1 MIIIDSSLWLEYFID
16 SSYGKIIENLLD
28 NPAKIIVPSIVLTEI
43 YKKILNEWDKSV
55 ADDFIVQFQD
65 YNIVDLDFQNA
76 INAAKVSKEYKLPLA
91 DSIIFSAAL
100 SYNADLYTMDKH
112 FEGLANVKYFKK

>member
-28 NPAKIIVPSIVLTEI
+28 DPAKIIVPSIVLTEI

-65 YNIVDLDFQNA
+65 YNIVDLDIQNA

-100 SYNADLYTMDKH
+100 SNNADLYTMDKH